1 MDVIVRAVT
10 SDDELALFDLTS
22 RFPTPTPCTL
32 EVFRAILQSKLADSR
47 SAIFV
52 GELGTRLHRIDGAH
66 GSLVGYVSGSTRD
79 AFYAAGA
86 TAWVDEI
93 LVVPDERGA
102 GLGARLM
109 NAFEAWAAR
118 QRCTHVALATRSAG
132 PFYERLG
139 YASRAEYFKK
149 YLE

>member
-1 MDVIVRAVT
+1 MDVTVRAVA
-10 SDDELALFDLTS
+10 SGDELELFDLAS
-22 RFPTPTPCTL
+22 LFPTPTPSTFDR
-32 EVFRAILQSKLADSR
+32 FRAILQSKLADPR
-47 SAIFV
+47 SAIIV
-52 GELGTRLHRIDGAH
+52 AVSDSR
-66 GSLVGYVSGSTRD
+66 LVGYVSGSTRD

-93 LVVPDERGA
+93 FVVPNERGA
-102 GLGARLM
+102 GIGARLM

-118 QRCTHVALATRSAG
+118 QQCTQVALATRSAG

>member
-1 MDVIVRAVT
+1 MDRRIAAMDVTVRAVT
-10 SDDELALFDLTS
+10 SADELALFELTS
-22 RFPTPTPCTL
+22 LFPTPTPCTL
-32 EVFRAILQSKLADSR
+32 DVFRAILRSKVADSR

-52 GELGTRLHRIDGAH
+52 AVLGTR
-66 GSLVGYVSGSTRD
+66 LVGYVSGSTRD

-93 LVVPDERGA
+93 LVVPDARGA

-109 NAFEAWAAR
+109 NEFEAWAAH
-118 QRCTHVALATRSAG
+118 QQCTQVALATRSAG

-149 YLE
+149 YLA

>member
-1 MDVIVRAVT
+1 M
-10 SDDELALFDLTS
+10 
-22 RFPTPTPCTL
+22 
-32 EVFRAILQSKLADSR
+32 FRAILQSKLADSR

-52 GELGTRLHRIDGAH
+52 AELGTRL
-66 GSLVGYVSGSTRD
+66 SWWYVSGSTRD

-118 QRCTHVALATRSAG
+118 QQCTHVALATRSAG